1 MNDTPIIGLDDQP
14 VPAEP
19 PQQPDPRLQ
28 FVLEQTVFPIN
39 INNWQSFGISKREL
53 FAAMILSSNQHAAHD
68 IDVAVRAAVKA
79 ADALFA
85 ALHAKPTG
93 ESAP

>member
-1 MNDTPIIGLDDQP
+1 MNDTPIIGIDDQP

-19 PQQPDPRLQ
+19 PQQPDPRIHS
-28 FVLEQTVFPIN
+28 VLAQAAFPIN
-39 INNWQSFGISKREL
+39 INNWQSFGISKREI
-53 FAAMILSSNQHAAHD
+53 FAAMILANNQHAAHD

-85 ALHAKPTG
+85 ALNPAG
-93 ESAP
+93 ESVP